1 MQGLSERMHRMVS
14 DIIENGIL
22 PTLKIEDDVAYTVD
36 PVYGIARN
44 RVNAEC
50 VKTLLRV
57 NDASNS
63 NYTDITER
71 LLKRLV
77 TKQAADGSWN
87 EIHVKYDHPSALITS
102 IVGEALLDGFVYTGN
117 KDLEIPVQKA
127 KDYVLANQISSGY
140 FRKSSVYVG
149 DHLNVDATCGAFL
162 AKYGKVF
169 SDKECLDVA
178 KRTAEHTCKYQFTD
192 GAFPYTN
199 ENKGNYQYDMQVPCI
214 HYQGVTLYYLLK
226 IIDALE
232 TEEFD
237 PFIRKGVH
245 WLAST
250 QLPDGRFDWS
260 RSGLMF
266 AYCLSG
272 AYAFAIPCFLY
283 ATKWDNSYTSNAEK
297 ALMVLEKNIHVIV
310 NRWESASMWSFPSS
324 LFTAV
329 KTASIGDYPL
339 KHRGFRFGYGVYR
352 QFARRRFANNVN
364 PRLFNFLA
372 STMGIETSTVEPD
385 NNFPDLFMTSEV
397 LDCLSYSIFK
407 SKLDSNTVIA
417 S

>member
-1 MQGLSERMHRMVS
+1 MQGLSEHMHKIVS

-50 VKTLLRV
+50 VKTLIRI
-57 NDASNS
+57 NSASNS
-63 NYTDITER
+63 SYTDITER

-102 IVGEALLDGFVYTGN
+102 IVGEALLDGFVSTGN
-117 KDLEIPVQKA
+117 KELEAPIQKA

-178 KRTAEHTCKYQFTD
+178 RRTAEHICEYQFSD

-199 ENKGNYQYDMQVPCI
+199 ENKGNYQ
-214 HYQGVTLYYLLK
+214 
-226 IIDALE
+226 
-232 TEEFD
+232 
-237 PFIRKGVH
+237 
-245 WLAST
+245 
-250 QLPDGRFDWS
+250 
-260 RSGLMF
+260 
-266 AYCLSG
+266 
-272 AYAFAIPCFLY
+272 
-283 ATKWDNSYTSNAEK
+283 
-297 ALMVLEKNIHVIV
+297 
-310 NRWESASMWSFPSS
+310 
-324 LFTAV
+324 
-329 KTASIGDYPL
+329 
-339 KHRGFRFGYGVYR
+339 
-352 QFARRRFANNVN
+352 
-364 PRLFNFLA
+364 
-372 STMGIETSTVEPD
+372 
-385 NNFPDLFMTSEV
+385 
-397 LDCLSYSIFK
+397 
-407 SKLDSNTVIA
+407 
-417 S
+417 